1 MVVVVVVQ
9 LPLWLLLEA
18 EFATFFHGRAAAAAA
33 AVKFLLELPC
43 LLKIMTLKMTNR
55 WHCHKYLLL
64 IQTKMLLA
72 VNKSM

>member
-33 AVKFLLELPC
+33 VKFLLELPC
-43 LLKIMTLKMTNR
+43 LLKIITLKMTNR

-72 VNKSM
+72 VSKSM